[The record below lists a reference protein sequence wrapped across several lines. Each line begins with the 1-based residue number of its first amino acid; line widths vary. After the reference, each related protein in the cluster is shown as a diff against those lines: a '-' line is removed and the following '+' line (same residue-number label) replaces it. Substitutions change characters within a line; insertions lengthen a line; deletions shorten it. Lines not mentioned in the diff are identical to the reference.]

1 MGTPEQTENLK
12 SFKMM
17 VDASYQPE
25 IPTWFGPGSA
35 ELSTGTTLVA
45 MEFADGVVMA
55 ADSRT
60 STGSF
65 VAVRVTDKL
74 TPVTSHI
81 MACRSGS
88 AADTQA
94 MTDIVKNQ
102 LEWYE
107 IEFGNPP
114 PVHTAAHLFKNISYD
129 YRDQLTAGLIVGGWD
144 KEKGGQVYSIPIGGA
159 LVRQP
164 ASIGGSGSTYLY
176 GFLDAHYKEGMEKEK
191 VIELAKQAVTLAIT
205 RDGASGGCVR
215 IAIITKDGVER
226 RLFLN
231 NELPEFSE
239 LSNMPAIK

>member
-1 MGTPEQTENLK
+1 MGIHFRDSITSSVLK
-12 SFKMM
+12 IKDFKMM
-17 VDASYQPE
+17 VDASIQPE
-25 IPTWFGPGSA
+25 IPMWYGPGAA
-35 ELSTGTTLVA
+35 EVSTGTTLVA
-45 MEFADGVVMA
+45 MEFADGVVLA

-129 YRDQLTAGLIVGGWD
+129 YRDQLTAGFI
-144 KEKGGQVYSIPIGGA
+144 
-159 LVRQP
+159 
-164 ASIGGSGSTYLY
+164 
-176 GFLDAHYKEGMEKEK
+176 DANYKENMKKDEC
-191 VIELAKQAVTLAIT
+191 VELAKKAVTLAINL
-205 RDGASGGCVR
+205 DGSSGGCCR

-226 RLFLN
+226 KLFLN
-231 NELPEFSE
+231 NELDAIGEFSY
-239 LSNMPAIK
+239 

>member
-1 MGTPEQTENLK
+1 
-12 SFKMM
+12 M

-25 IPTWFGPGSA
+25 IPTWYGPGSA

-45 MEFADGVVMA
+45 FEFADGVVMA

-129 YRDQLTAGLIVGGWD
+129 YRDQLTAGLIIAGWD
-144 KEKGGQVYSIPIGGA
+144 KDNGGQVYSVPIGGA
-159 LVRQP
+159 LMRQA

-176 GFLDAHYKEGMEKEK
+176 GFVDANYKKDMKKDEC
-191 VIELAKQAVTLAIT
+191 VELAKKAVTLAIN
-205 RDGASGGCVR
+205 RDGSSGGCCR

-226 RLFLN
+226 KLFLN
-231 NELPEFSE
+231 NELDAIGEFSY
-239 LSNMPAIK
+239 

>member
-1 MGTPEQTENLK
+1 ML
-12 SFKMM
+12 
-17 VDASYQPE
+17 VDASIQPE
-25 IPTWFGPGSA
+25 IPSWYGPGAA
-35 ELSTGTTLVA
+35 EVSTGTTLVA

-107 IEFGNPP
+107 IDFGNPP

-129 YRDQLTAGLIVGGWD
+129 YRDQLTAGLIIAGWD
-144 KEKGGQVYSIPIGGA
+144 KDTGGQVYS
-159 LVRQP
+159 V
-164 ASIGGSGSTYLY
+164 S
-176 GFLDAHYKEGMEKEK
+176 K
-191 VIELAKQAVTLAIT
+191 
-205 RDGASGGCVR
+205 
-215 IAIITKDGVER
+215 
-226 RLFLN
+226 
-231 NELPEFSE
+231 
-239 LSNMPAIK
+239 

>member
-81 MACRSGS
+81 MACRAGS

-129 YRDQLTAGLIVGGWD
+129 YRDQLTAGIIVAGWD
-144 KEKGGQVYSIPIGGA
+144 AEKGGQVYSIPIGGA
-159 LVRQP
+159 LVRQK
-164 ASIGGSGSTYLY
+164 ASIGVSGSTFLY
-176 GFLDAHYKEGMEKEK
+176 GYLDANYGAGKSPKNMEKEECVK
-191 VIELAKQAVTLAIT
+191 LVNNCINFAIN
-205 RDGASGGCVR
+205 RDGSSGGCCR
-215 IAIITKDGVER
+215 IAIITKDGIER
-226 RLFLN
+226 KLVLN
-231 NELPEFSE
+231 NELEF
-239 LSNMPAIK
+239 